1 MERLTLSAII
11 FTAVVAFLAIQKEQQ
26 TEKQVQKQVQNQVIA
41 PTKSNTIGSEFQRI
55 RIANQLSM
63 AEMAT
68 KIGLSESNIV
78 SIEADRAVPSRELLF
93 KFEDMFHC
101 AINMDPSIKP

>member
-1 MERLTLSAII
+1 MERLTLSTII
-11 FTAVVAFLAIQKEQQ
+11 FTAIVAFLAIQKEQQ
-26 TEKQVQKQVQNQVIA
+26 TEKQVQTQVIV

-93 KFEDMFHC
+93 KFEDVFHT
-101 AINMDPSIKP
+101 AINMDASIKP

>member
-26 TEKQVQKQVQNQVIA
+26 TEKQQAQTQVIA
-41 PTKSNTIGSEFQRI
+41 PSKTNTVGSEFQRI

-78 SIEADRAVPSRELLF
+78 SVEADRAVPSRELLF

>member
-1 MERLTLSAII
+1 MERLTLSTII

-26 TEKQVQKQVQNQVIA
+26 TEKQQAQTQVIA
-41 PTKSNTIGSEFQRI
+41 PSKTNTIGSEFQRI

-101 AINMDPSIKP
+101 AINMDASIKP